1 MDPLY
6 SEAVLNNYAFQ
17 AEYSRNEDT
26 GSDAKV
32 CMSSI
37 EEKTLE
43 SESQS
48 FTGASDLVVLSQ
60 LQSFGKILYQ
70 QESTCTKY
78 IP

>member
-26 GSDAKV
+26 GSDAEV
-32 CMSSI
+32 CMSSS

-43 SESQS
+43 CESQS
-48 FTGASDLVVLSQ
+48 YDAYLV
-60 LQSFGKILYQ
+60 Y
-70 QESTCTKY
+70 
-78 IP
+78 

>member
-26 GSDAKV
+26 GSDAEV
-32 CMSSI
+32 CTSRS

-43 SESQS
+43 CESQCYD
-48 FTGASDLVVLSQ
+48 AYLVH
-60 LQSFGKILYQ
+60 
-70 QESTCTKY
+70 
-78 IP
+78 